1 MIKYFIIFTFIL
13 LLNCSFNES
22 KQEVSKI
29 NLEQGKVSETKKYS
43 FEEYV
48 NLLSNENKPKE
59 YPDINNF
66 PD

>member
-1 MIKYFIIFTFIL
+1 MIKFFIIFFFIL

-29 NLEQGKVSETKKYS
+29 NLAQVEISGSKKYS

-48 NLLSNENKPKE
+48 NLLSNENKPRE